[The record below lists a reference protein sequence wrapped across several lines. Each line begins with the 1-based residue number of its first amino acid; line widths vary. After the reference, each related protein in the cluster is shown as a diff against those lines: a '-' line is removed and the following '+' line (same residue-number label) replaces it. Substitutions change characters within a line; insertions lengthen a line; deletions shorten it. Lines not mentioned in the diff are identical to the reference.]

1 MTKLCF
7 FLVSMWRIVAV
18 GMAVGA
24 GAAVIPCGSASAAP
38 DDDAPSSE
46 ASIPRGTTISY
57 DGDAGV
63 VLIGMPGRTLVN
75 LGSVGSNSFGFGD
88 DGIQRGLPTI
98 PLEPAGSGYGSPA
111 DFLASPVGID
121 WLK

>member
-1 MTKLCF
+1 MTKLRF

-24 GAAVIPCGSASAAP
+24 GAAIGPVSAAP
-38 DDDAPSSE
+38 DDDARASE

-63 VLIGMPGRTLVN
+63 VLIGMPGRALVN
-75 LGSVGSNSFGFGD
+75 LGIGGTNYFGFSGD
-88 DGIQRGLPTI
+88 GVQRGLPTI
-98 PLEPAGSGYGSPA
+98 PLEPSGSSEGNLA
-111 DFLASPVGID
+111 DFLASPVGTD
-121 WLK
+121 WLR

>member
-1 MTKLCF
+1 MTKLSF
-7 FLVSMWRIVAV
+7 FLVSMRRIVAV
-18 GMAVGA
+18 GMAAGA
-24 GAAVIPCGSASAAP
+24 GAAIIPASAAP

-98 PLEPAGSGYGSPA
+98 PLEPFGSGYGSPA

-121 WLK
+121 WLQ

>member
-1 MTKLCF
+1 MTKLRF
-7 FLVSMWRIVAV
+7 FLVSRIVAV

-38 DDDAPSSE
+38 DDHAPSSE

-57 DGDAGV
+57 DGDDAV
-63 VLIGMPGRTLVN
+63 VLIGMPGRTLF
-75 LGSVGSNSFGFGD
+75 GIAGSNYFGFGG
-88 DGIQRGLPTI
+88 DGIQGGLPTI
-98 PLEPAGSGYGSPA
+98 PLEPSGSGDGSPA

>member
-1 MTKLCF
+1 
-7 FLVSMWRIVAV
+7 MWRIVAV

-38 DDDAPSSE
+38 DDDARASE
-46 ASIPRGTTISY
+46 ASNPRGTTISY
-57 DGDAGV
+57 DGDDAV
-63 VLIGMPGRTLVN
+63 VLIG
-75 LGSVGSNSFGFGD
+75 FGFGG
-88 DGIQRGLPTI
+88 DGIQGGLPTI
-98 PLEPAGSGYGSPA
+98 PLEPSGSGDGRPA